1 MLLLTCAIAF
11 SVTAQ
16 TTVPEQQTQKLAPTE
31 VNILSSYYSQDGDN
45 AAVTGGIGN
54 EHLTDFTP
62 TVIVN
67 VPLDTVTDLNVNF
80 GMDYYTSA
88 SSDNVDPNS
97 ISSASSADTRYHLN
111 VSYTRRNSARRVVK
125 SVMIGGSTEYD
136 VQSLQLGLSW
146 SKESR
151 NLNREFTL
159 AGQVFYDSWTLIYP
173 KELRGK
179 TWLNEKVRQSYSVSA
194 ILTQVINKRMQGAV
208 MADLVYQTGLLSTP
222 FHRVYFQNSDQPLVE
237 QLPSNRFKIP
247 LGLRLNYYLNDYLT
261 SRLYYRFYT
270 DDWGITA
277 NTFEVELPIKVG
289 PFFTLYPL
297 YRFHTQTA
305 ADYFAPYNAH
315 IAGEEFF
322 TSDYDLSDFS
332 SHKAGVGLRYSPLM
346 GIKEFG
352 LPFSKKRS
360 LFKSIDLRYANY
372 WRSNGLKAYIISTDL
387 GFSIP

>member
-125 SVMIGGSTEYD
+125 RY
-136 VQSLQLGLSW
+136 
-146 SKESR
+146 
-151 NLNREFTL
+151 
-159 AGQVFYDSWTLIYP
+159 
-173 KELRGK
+173 
-179 TWLNEKVRQSYSVSA
+179 
-194 ILTQVINKRMQGAV
+194 
-208 MADLVYQTGLLSTP
+208 
-222 FHRVYFQNSDQPLVE
+222 
-237 QLPSNRFKIP
+237 
-247 LGLRLNYYLNDYLT
+247 
-261 SRLYYRFYT
+261 
-270 DDWGITA
+270 DWG
-277 NTFEVELPIKVG
+277 
-289 PFFTLYPL
+289 L
-297 YRFHTQTA
+297 YRIRCTVA
-305 ADYFAPYNAH
+305 ATGAELEQR
-315 IAGEEFF
+315 IAKPE
-322 TSDYDLSDFS
+322 
-332 SHKAGVGLRYSPLM
+332 P
-346 GIKEFG
+346 
-352 LPFSKKRS
+352 
-360 LFKSIDLRYANY
+360 
-372 WRSNGLKAYIISTDL
+372 
-387 GFSIP
+387 